1 MEGTPFLTRTR
12 FQKALP
18 HHLRHQLFEWGP
30 SWALARG
37 LARRLHLYL
46 LRSKI
51 RSSRLHMQ
59 FDTLSWKYYQVLRFE
74 AGRLRKVD
82 ATPPSCC
89 KTDGFGS
96 GERAGLSS
104 LLLNHA
110 VSTSIVSRTS
120 LQMSPSSSATNY
132 HGSFQS
138 PGDFISVWNWNAGK
152 QRRVGKLSVDLQIL
166 DTFPG
171 NYIDWFLPMR
181 SRCVSLSFLMNTSM
195 GRRTVRQTVRRTIP
209 SQKCCRST
217 CWRETT
223 AMRQADGFLDPWMA
237 KSSYNLVSSFGSW

>member
-1 MEGTPFLTRTR
+1 MEGTIGNPFLTRTR
-12 FQKALP
+12 FQKALSSSP
-18 HHLRHQLFEWGP
+18 SPAFRVGP
-30 SWALARG
+30 ELGPCSWACQKTSPLF
-37 LARRLHLYL
+37 

-59 FDTLSWKYYQVLRFE
+59 FDTLSCKYYQVLRLE
-74 AGRLRKVD
+74 GWAASKGGCY
-82 ATPPSCC
+82 PPSCC

-138 PGDFISVWNWNAGK
+138 PGDFISVWNWTAGK
-152 QRRVGKLSVDLQIL
+152 QRRVGKLRVDLQIL

-195 GRRTVRQTVRRTIP
+195 GRRTVWQTVRRTIP
-209 SQKCCRST
+209 SQKMLQVNMLARDYCDAAGG
-217 CWRETT
+217 WLV
-223 AMRQADGFLDPWMA
+223 DGGWLKFIQLG
-237 KSSYNLVSSFGSW
+237 L